1 MLYTN
6 FLGID
11 ISKDSFFVAVH
22 GQNKMN
28 QYKNN
33 IAGIAKFVV
42 EYRQILQDSLS
53 IIEPTGGYEL
63 LLIDSLIDHG
73 FKVHRVHTRKVK
85 SFIRSFGNEAKTDQL
100 DAKALA
106 KYGFERRDQLELFQ
120 PTSKLDIELTQLI
133 QRRSDLKG
141 MLVAEKNRLK
151 NPSLAP
157 VVTSVGRMIDVINH
171 ELEEIWKKIEQ
182 IISNNPDLSAKL
194 EVLKTIPGIGKIVA
208 IELVTLLPE
217 LGKLCRR
224 KIASL
229 AGVAPRANDSGK
241 YRGYRKVAN
250 GRNIVK
256 PVLFLAAMAARNS
269 KTYLK
274 DFYERLI
281 NKGKKKMVALT
292 ALMRKIL
299 VIANAKLKSN
309 VYLKHS

>member
-6 FLGID
+6 ILGID

-22 GQNKMN
+22 GQNKIN
-28 QYKNN
+28 QYKNAL
-33 IAGIAKFVV
+33 AGVAKFIL
-42 EYRQILQDSLS
+42 EYKQILQNSLS
-53 IIEPTGGYEL
+53 IIEPTGGYEV
-63 LLIDSLIDHG
+63 LLIETLVSYG
-73 FKVHRVHTRKVK
+73 FMVHRVHTRKVK
-85 SFIRSFGNEAKTDQL
+85 SFIRSFGNEAKTDNL

-106 KYGFERRDQLELFQ
+106 KYGFERHDQLELFQ
-120 PTSKLDIELTQLI
+120 PNSHLDKELVQLV
-133 QRRSDLKG
+133 QRRSDLKT

-151 NPSLAP
+151 NPSLSP
-157 VVTSVGRMIDVINH
+157 VTTSVIRMIEVLNH

-182 IISNNPDLSAKL
+182 IISNNPELSAKM
-194 EVLKTIPGIGKIVA
+194 EALKTIPGIGNVIA
-208 IELVTLLPE
+208 IELVSLLPE

-229 AGVAPRANDSGK
+229 AGLAPRANDSGK
-241 YRGYRKVAN
+241 YQGYRKVAN

-269 KTYLK
+269 KTHLK
-274 DFYERLI
+274 EFYEKLI

-299 VIANAKLKSN
+299 VIANATLKSHLR
-309 VYLKHS
+309 LKHS